1 MSLDKRTTIDRIEVL
16 PETGAV
22 QVRQKIA
29 VIETEEVET
38 TDEEGKVTLS
48 TVQHELSFT
57 YHRYVLSQ
65 GDDLEGQP
73 DAVKVVAEAVWG
85 IVHEAVE

>member
-1 MSLDKRTTIDRIEVL
+1 MLNKRMTIDRIEVL
-16 PETGAV
+16 PETGVV

-29 VIETEEVET
+29 VIETEEVKT
-38 TDEEGKVTLS
+38 ADGGGNVTLFS
-48 TVQHELSFT
+48 VEHELSFT

-73 DAVKVVAEAVWG
+73 DAVRAVAEAAWG
-85 IVHEAVE
+85 IVPKVV